1 MHELDT
7 ELELPA
13 AQRLAPPFAKRNG
26 ASARRSN
33 KSAPGAYSYF
43 LCVVFWSLLSLVCA
57 NVSGDT
63 CVNEIQDLR
72 KEFIIMR
79 NERDQ
84 CEQALSTC
92 FVPSADTSTVP
103 TLQLTSDTVDKTA
116 VQKKKMLRH
125 FPSQYVSFKHL
136 IPSSNKLHGE
146 RRRLTQCPTFKFVDD
161 NSLSPSNG
169 VNILT
174 YSCTLGSD
182 FTIPSG
188 KTLKIKKD
196 PTMVGELVIDRK
208 ATSSATGRHFF
219 VRGNL
224 FVEGV
229 TLTGGFVSAFFYL
242 ISMMFF
248 CRKHHSSM
256 AVAIRFSVLIL
267 VLV

>member
-1 MHELDT
+1 MH
-7 ELELPA
+7 ELELPVA
-13 AQRLAPPFAKRNG
+13 RRLAPPFAKRNG

-43 LCVVFWSLLSLVCA
+43 LCVVFWSSLSLVCA

-63 CVNEIQDLR
+63 SVNEIQDLR

-84 CEQALSTC
+84 CQQTLSTC
-92 FVPSADTSTVP
+92 FEPSADTSTVP

-161 NSLSPSNG
+161 DILSGSNG

-188 KTLKIKKD
+188 QTLKIQKD
-196 PTMVGELVIDRK
+196 PTMVGELVIDRQ
-208 ATSSATGRHFF
+208 ATSSAVGRHFY
-219 VRGNL
+219 VTGNL

-229 TLTGGFVSAFFYL
+229 TLTGGYVSAFFYL

-248 CRKHHSSM
+248 CRKHHSCM

-267 VLV
+267 VLL

>member
-1 MHELDT
+1 MH
-7 ELELPA
+7 ELELPVA
-13 AQRLAPPFAKRNG
+13 RRLAPPFAKRNG

-43 LCVVFWSLLSLVCA
+43 LCVVFWSSLSLVCA
-57 NVSGDT
+57 NISGDT

-84 CEQALSTC
+84 CLSTC
-92 FVPSADTSTVP
+92 FEPSADTSTVP

-196 PTMVGELVIDRK
+196 PTMVGELVIDRQ
-208 ATSSATGRHFF
+208 ATRTAHGRHFY
-219 VRGNL
+219 VTGNL

-229 TLTGGFVSAFFYL
+229 TLTGGYVSAFFYL

>member
-1 MHELDT
+1 MY
-7 ELELPA
+7 ELEFPA
-13 AQRLAPPFAKRNG
+13 ARRLAPPFAKRNG

-43 LCVVFWSLLSLVCA
+43 LCVIFWSSLSLVCA

-84 CEQALSTC
+84 CKQALSTC

-161 NSLSPSNG
+161 NSLSGSNG
-169 VNILT
+169 VNILSA
-174 YSCTLGSD
+174 SCTLGSD
-182 FTIPSG
+182 FTIPIG

-196 PTMVGELVIDRK
+196 TTMVGELVIDPGY
-208 ATSSATGRHFF
+208 SRHFK
-219 VRGNL
+219 VEGNL

-229 TLTGGFVSAFFYL
+229 TLTGGYVSAFFYL

>member
-1 MHELDT
+1 MY
-7 ELELPA
+7 ELEFPA

-33 KSAPGAYSYF
+33 KSAPGACSYF
-43 LCVVFWSLLSLVCA
+43 LCVVFWSSLSLVCA

-84 CEQALSTC
+84 CKQALSTC

-161 NSLSPSNG
+161 NSLSGSNG
-169 VNILT
+169 VNILSA
-174 YSCTLGSD
+174 SCTLGSD

-188 KTLKIKKD
+188 TTLKIKKD
-196 PTMVGELVIDRK
+196 PTMVGELVIDRQ
-208 ATSSATGRHFF
+208 ATSSAVGRHFY
-219 VRGNL
+219 VTGNL

-229 TLTGGFVSAFFYL
+229 TLTGGYVSAFFYL

>member
-1 MHELDT
+1 MH
-7 ELELPA
+7 ELELPVA
-13 AQRLAPPFAKRNG
+13 RRLAPPFAKRNG

-43 LCVVFWSLLSLVCA
+43 LCVVFWSSLSLVCA

-84 CEQALSTC
+84 CQQTLSTC
-92 FVPSADTSTVP
+92 FEPSADTSTVP

-125 FPSQYVSFKHL
+125 FPSQYVSFKQL

-169 VNILT
+169 VNILSS
-174 YSCTLGSD
+174 SCTLGSD
-182 FTIPSG
+182 FSIPSG

-208 ATSSATGRHFF
+208 ATSSARGRHFH
-219 VRGNL
+219 VTGNL

-229 TLTGGFVSAFFYL
+229 TLTGGYVSAFSYL

-248 CRKHHSSM
+248 CRKHHSCM

-267 VLV
+267 VLL

>member
-1 MHELDT
+1 MY
-7 ELELPA
+7 ELEFPA

-43 LCVVFWSLLSLVCA
+43 LCVVFWSSLSLVCA

-84 CEQALSTC
+84 CLSTC
-92 FVPSADTSTVP
+92 FEPSADTSTVP

-161 NSLSPSNG
+161 NSLSGSNG
-169 VNILT
+169 VNILSA
-174 YSCTLGSD
+174 SCTLGSE
-182 FTIPSG
+182 FTIPIG
-188 KTLKIKKD
+188 KTLKIQKD
-196 PTMVGELVIDRK
+196 PTMVGELVIDRQ
-208 ATSSATGRHFF
+208 ATSSAVGRHFY
-219 VRGNL
+219 VTGNL
-224 FVEGV
+224 VVEGV
-229 TLTGGFVSAFFYL
+229 TLTGGYVSAFSYL

-248 CRKHHSSM
+248 CRKVVWQLRSG
-256 AVAIRFSVLIL
+256 FLF
-267 VLV
+267 

>member
-1 MHELDT
+1 MY
-7 ELELPA
+7 ELEFPA

-43 LCVVFWSLLSLVCA
+43 LCVVFWSSLSLVCA

-63 CVNEIQDLR
+63 LVNEIQDLR

-84 CEQALSTC
+84 CLSTC
-92 FVPSADTSTVP
+92 FEPSADTSTVP

-196 PTMVGELVIDRK
+196 PTMVGELVIDRQ
-208 ATSSATGRHFF
+208 ATRTAHGRHFY
-219 VRGNL
+219 VTGNL

-229 TLTGGFVSAFFYL
+229 TLTGGYVSAFFYL

>member
-1 MHELDT
+1 MH
-7 ELELPA
+7 ELELPV

-33 KSAPGAYSYF
+33 KSAPGACSYF
-43 LCVVFWSLLSLVCA
+43 LCVVFWSSLSLVCA

-84 CEQALSTC
+84 CKQALSTC

-161 NSLSPSNG
+161 NSLSGSNG
-169 VNILT
+169 VNILSA
-174 YSCTLGSD
+174 SCTMGSD
-182 FTIPSG
+182 FSGGWNDFLIPLG

-196 PTMVGELVIDRK
+196 PTMVGELVIDRQ
-208 ATSSATGRHFF
+208 ATSSAVGRHFQ
-219 VRGNL
+219 VEGNL

-229 TLTGGFVSAFFYL
+229 TLTGGYVSAFFYL

-256 AVAIRFSVLIL
+256 AV
-267 VLV
+267 

>member
-1 MHELDT
+1 V
-7 ELELPA
+7 

-33 KSAPGAYSYF
+33 KSAPGACSYF
-43 LCVVFWSLLSLVCA
+43 LCVVFWSSLSLVCA

-84 CEQALSTC
+84 CKQALSTC

-196 PTMVGELVIDRK
+196 PTMVGELVIDRQ
-208 ATSSATGRHFF
+208 ATRTAHGRHFY
-219 VRGNL
+219 VTGNL

-229 TLTGGFVSAFFYL
+229 TLTGGYVSAFFYL